1 MDASSE
7 PFRLGQEE
15 SMLQLQLQDLQD
27 FPPVHDWSQLPAD
40 LLIRIFVDLDVLNQF
55 SVRAISTLCR
65 LTNKKLYRVTLP
77 DPPPLR
83 SFFVVGSC
91 HGLLTIADEQSKLH
105 LVNPL
110 SRAQIALPPP
120 LTIKNVRGCYTTDEV
135 LDSYHLLK
143 LDLVNHDC
151 DAQAEPDDLTLEQ
164 GCFYFYL
171 RVAMSADPSSGRCI
185 VVIMHMPTTT
195 SPLQGNGEVHT
206 IDLNG
211 PSPVVKI
218 ILRPMAPC
226 IDNNKYIAQA
236 PWGGMLQ
243 VWRYDDIVEEGEGRA
258 VQLEVYMVDL
268 AEQKL
273 VEIKN
278 LQEHVLFIGFNTPFF
293 LLAEDY
299 NMLTPDCIYLTN
311 DYMDYIYSKKFGPR
325 QVLVFNMK
333 DGSLTDLFPDS
344 DSDFWLSWPLPIWI
358 TPYYSQDNKG

>member
-1 MDASSE
+1 M
-7 PFRLGQEE
+7 
-15 SMLQLQLQDLQD
+15 
-27 FPPVHDWSQLPAD
+27 
-40 LLIRIFVDLDVLNQF
+40 
-55 SVRAISTLCR
+55 LCR

-195 SPLQGNGEVHT
+195 SPLQG
-206 IDLNG
+206 
-211 PSPVVKI
+211 
-218 ILRPMAPC
+218 
-226 IDNNKYIAQA
+226 
-236 PWGGMLQ
+236 
-243 VWRYDDIVEEGEGRA
+243 
-258 VQLEVYMVDL
+258 
-268 AEQKL
+268 
-273 VEIKN
+273 
-278 LQEHVLFIGFNTPFF
+278 
-293 LLAEDY
+293 
-299 NMLTPDCIYLTN
+299 
-311 DYMDYIYSKKFGPR
+311 
-325 QVLVFNMK
+325 
-333 DGSLTDLFPDS
+333 
-344 DSDFWLSWPLPIWI
+344 
-358 TPYYSQDNKG
+358 

>member
-1 MDASSE
+1 M
-7 PFRLGQEE
+7 
-15 SMLQLQLQDLQD
+15 
-27 FPPVHDWSQLPAD
+27 
-40 LLIRIFVDLDVLNQF
+40 
-55 SVRAISTLCR
+55 
-65 LTNKKLYRVTLP
+65 LP

-83 SFFVVGSC
+83 SCFVVGSC

-143 LDLVNHDC
+143 LDLVNHEC

-171 RVAMSADPSSGRCI
+171 RVAIYNDFFYNDSNGLFY
-185 VVIMHMPTTT
+185 VVR
-195 SPLQGNGEVHT
+195 GNGEVHT